1 MKRIVIVLLMFIK
14 YGYAQEV
21 NSLYLSSALELGN
34 YIGMDGNITF
44 ISKNKLSVSVGAGW
58 MLHEAENYPDDI
70 DDSDDIGFSGID
82 GSAYT
87 YLTAGKIV
95 QFKKSNRIRLN
106 LSGGLVMMWSDIE
119 ENYVRG
125 QQTDHGY
132 YYDYDR
138 NSYQTIGLILNPR
151 LEISVFS
158 MVGLHISPK
167 VILNQKKSFYGIGFG
182 FMLGKLRKRLY

>member
-1 MKRIVIVLLMFIK
+1 MQ

-21 NSLYLSSALELGN
+21 NSLYLSSSLELGN
-34 YIGMDGNITF
+34 YFGMDGNITF
-44 ISKNKLSVSVGAGW
+44 ISKNKLSVSAGVGW

-70 DDSDDIGFSGID
+70 DDSDDIGFSGVD

-138 NSYQTIGLILNPR
+138 NSYQAVGLILNPR
-151 LEISVFS
+151 LEISLFS